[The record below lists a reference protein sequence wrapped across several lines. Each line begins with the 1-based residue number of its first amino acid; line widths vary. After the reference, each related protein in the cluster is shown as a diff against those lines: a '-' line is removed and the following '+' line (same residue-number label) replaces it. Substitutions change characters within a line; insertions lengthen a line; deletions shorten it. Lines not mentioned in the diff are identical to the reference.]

1 MCRSLVSIRQARA
14 TRANMEA
21 QRTKVLGFKQR
32 TIITLAAD
40 NVNQEAWVQSVSAYA
55 REHNCLR
62 YTNRRCNG
70 SRKLNQ
76 EDLSEHG
83 KIGKPAGKQAEQITV
98 KKEADA
104 EEEQAHGGLLTL
116 VAYCL

>member
-1 MCRSLVSIRQARA
+1 
-14 TRANMEA
+14 MEA

-32 TIITLAAD
+32 TIITLSAD
-40 NVNQEAWVQSVSAYA
+40 NVNQEGWVQSVSAYA

-62 YTNRRCNG
+62 YTNRKGNR

-83 KIGKPAGKQAEQITV
+83 KIGKPAGK
-98 KKEADA
+98 
-104 EEEQAHGGLLTL
+104 
-116 VAYCL
+116 